1 MESKVLMDT
10 LTKEQKDILLDYYFE
25 CASQRESEIAKELL
39 KNHQGASVFFNKL
52 HLSLSPLE
60 HLNTEN
66 DTNCPNHLVEKT
78 LAGIYSHTQ
87 SDNDKPVSVN
97 QLEKLLAEESR
108 KVATK
113 RPSFWKGL
121 AETAGIAAAI
131 LIASGIFVPVSRN
144 MRAHAWQTACQAN
157 LSKIARGFTQYADD
171 NQGFLPAVATKAD
184 SPWWRVG
191 SEGREN
197 QSNTRH
203 LWLLVRN
210 GYVEPKV
217 FTCQGCGRG
226 KTTELDRGQVARFSD
241 FPNRRYISYSFK
253 LISDSNKAFYPQ
265 STMPLMSDANPVF
278 ESHLNTSNCLSKGEF
293 EPINVCEKLAKINSY
308 NHRSKGQNIMFSDGG
323 VKFTTQRM
331 FGQNDDIFTVRNLK
345 IYRGNEKPDSEAD
358 IFLVP

>member
-1 MESKVLMDT
+1 MDT
-10 LTKEQKDILLDYYFE
+10 LTKEQRDILLDYYFE
-25 CASQRESEIAKELL
+25 CANQQESRIAAELL
-39 KNHQGASVFFNKL
+39 QNHQGAIEFFSKL
-52 HLSLSPLE
+52 HDSLSPLE

-66 DTNCPNHLVEKT
+66 STNCPDHLVEKT
-78 LAGIYSHTQ
+78 LAGIYLHSQ
-87 SDNDKPVSVN
+87 SNNDEPVSVT
-97 QLEKLLAEESR
+97 QLKKLLIAESE

-121 AETAGIAAAI
+121 AETVGVAAAI

-157 LSKIARGFTQYADD
+157 LSRISRGFTQYAGD
-171 NQGFLPAVATKAD
+171 NRGFLPAVATKAG

-191 SEGREN
+191 SEEQEN

-210 GYVEPKV
+210 GYVEPKA
-217 FTCQGCGRG
+217 FTCQGCSRG
-226 KTTELDRGQVARFSD
+226 KATELNSGQMAKFSD

-253 LISDSNKAFYPQ
+253 LISDSNKAVYPQ
-265 STMPLMSDANPVF
+265 SATPLMSDANPIF
-278 ESHLNTSNCLSKGEF
+278 ESCLKTQACLSKGEF

-308 NHRSKGQNIMFSDGG
+308 NHRAKGQNILFSDG
-323 VKFTTQRM
+323 VVRFTTQRM
-331 FGQNDDIFTVRNLK
+331 FAQNDDIFTIRDLNV
-345 IYRGNEKPDSEAD
+345 YRGNEKPDNEAD